1 MSRNEIFEYLK
12 SDYNELYSLSRD
24 IDKLLFTAPHS
35 VIMKSRVFIEQLSK
49 EIARLEG
56 VESLNN
62 LNLAERLNNL
72 RYDGIIDREIN
83 EYLYEIRKIGNQAAH
98 EEIEDELVLALIV
111 HKNIYKVTG
120 WFIET
125 YIDFTFKTPIYKN
138 PTPQANEEKLN
149 SSLLMKWMGKLEE
162 LLVNNKR
169 KDESEIVK
177 QEIVIDNDEEINRET
192 KVENKLRDEDSNKE
206 NLNSGTATIETNK
219 HEEVNIKKSDCLI
232 EELSMLKESS
242 KEAVEGL
249 NVFTEFKRYM
259 HVDRNAQTEL
269 ENIIMAASKSDKSQL
284 ILVCGSVGDGKSHI
298 ISYFKNKYPDVI
310 SKFILHNDAT
320 ESLEP
325 NKTSMDTLNDLLENF
340 SDENIENSNE
350 KIILAINLGTLNNF
364 IDSDYGD
371 RFTKLRQFV
380 NDKKIL
386 EKSIEDNSFDSD
398 ENIQFVN
405 FSDYSLFTLKDEKIE
420 SEYIKSLIKKITDKS
435 EYNVFY
441 ESYKRNCSNC
451 KNNGVCPIKANYEL
465 VSEDTVQNAIVDLL
479 VQCIIKNKIIIS
491 TRALLNFLYDL
502 LVPRQHIDINSPMFK
517 NDIYRLKD
525 EEYINS
531 LTPNIIFDHKE
542 LSFIFNSL
550 NTLDPLNI
558 RNENVDDFII
568 KFNNSTYVEEFFNE
582 NIDYPK
588 GYIEK
593 ISEKYKE
600 KAPDRKIK
608 QSLLKLFIRSYYLCG
623 KGDLFN
629 LNDEVYEE
637 FIKYVYYWNK
647 GDKRKLQTLYI
658 NLKDSIC
665 KWNGQADKNQINIF
679 IGKNQVKYK
688 VSEMLELKAD
698 TNNLSTN
705 SESKLDKFLTT
716 IEIKY
721 KGEWL
726 NESFGIEIDFQLYEL
741 LMRVRNGYRPNK
753 KDKNQFIKFIEFIN
767 KIEIA
772 GSQKSELIF
781 TEKNRDKNKKFRL
794 EYDDEFEI
802 YRFMEI

>member
-1 MSRNEIFEYLK
+1 MSINGIFEYLK
-12 SDYNELYSLSRD
+12 LDYSELYSLSID

-35 VIMKSRVFIEQLSK
+35 VILKARVFIEQLSK
-49 EIARLEG
+49 EISTLEG
-56 VESLNN
+56 LESLNN
-62 LNLAERLNNL
+62 LNLAERLATL
-72 RYDGIIDREIN
+72 KYDGIIDKEISD
-83 EYLYEIRKIGNQAAH
+83 YLYETRKIGNQAAH
-98 EEIEDELVLALIV
+98 EEIEDELVLALTV
-111 HKNIYKVTG
+111 HRNIYKVTG

-125 YIDFTFKTPIYKN
+125 YIDYNFKTPIYKN
-138 PTPQANEEKLN
+138 PTPQTNEEKVS
-149 SSLLMKWMGKLEE
+149 SSLLVKWMGKVEE

-169 KDESEIVK
+169 KEEVIVDSAILADKNESTNTEIVVENEIDDESVNENEVT
-177 QEIVIDNDEEINRET
+177 DE
-192 KVENKLRDEDSNKE
+192 
-206 NLNSGTATIETNK
+206 IETLDNNQ
-219 HEEVNIKKSDCLI
+219 HEDMHIKKSDCLI

-249 NVFTEFKRYM
+249 NIFTNFKRYM

-269 ENIIMAASKSDKSQL
+269 EHIIIEASKSNKSQL

-298 ISYFKNKYPDVI
+298 ISYFKNKYPEVI

-325 NKTSMDTLNDLLENF
+325 NKTSMDTLNDLLKSF
-340 SDENIENSNE
+340 SDENIEDSNE

-371 RFTKLRQFV
+371 RFTKLRDFV

-386 EKSIEDNSFDSD
+386 EKSIEDNSFGSD

-405 FSDYSLFTLKDEKIE
+405 FSDYSLFTLKDEKVE
-420 SEYIKSLIKKITDKS
+420 SEYIKSLMKKITDKS

-441 ESYKRNCSNC
+441 DSYKSNCNNC
-451 KNNGVCPIKANYEL
+451 KNKGVCPIKANYEL
-465 VSEDTVQNAIVDLL
+465 ISENIVQDAIVDLL

-550 NTLDPLNI
+550 NTLDPLNV
-558 RNENVDDFII
+558 RNEKVDDFII

-593 ISEKYKE
+593 INEKYKE
-600 KAPDRKIK
+600 KGPDKK
-608 QSLLKLFIRSYYLCG
+608 LKHSLLKLFIRSYYLCG
-623 KGDLFN
+623 KGNLFN
-629 LNDEVYEE
+629 LKDEVYEE

-647 GDKRKLQTLYI
+647 GDKIKLQPMYI
-658 NLKDSIC
+658 NIKDGIC

-688 VSEMLELKAD
+688 VSEILEIKA
-698 TNNLSTN
+698 NPSNLPTN
-705 SESKLDKFLTT
+705 SENKLDKFLTT
-716 IEIKY
+716 LEIMY
-721 KGEWL
+721 KGKDFD
-726 NESFGIEIDFQLYEL
+726 ESCVLEIDFPLYEL
-741 LMRVRNGYRPNK
+741 LMRVSDGYRPNK

-767 KIEIA
+767 KMEMA

-781 TEKNRDKNKKFRL
+781 TEKNRDQNKKFRL

>member
-1 MSRNEIFEYLK
+1 MSRNKIFEYLQ
-12 SDYNELYSLSRD
+12 SDYGELYSLSID
-24 IDKLLFTAPHS
+24 IDKLLFTAPYS
-35 VIMKSRVFIEQLSK
+35 VILKSRVFIEQLSK
-49 EIARLEG
+49 EIAKLECL
-56 VESLNN
+56 EALNN
-62 LNLAERLNNL
+62 LNLADRLAKL
-72 RYDGIIDREIN
+72 KYDGIIDSEIG
-83 EYLYEIRKIGNQAAH
+83 EHLYEIRKIGNQAAH
-98 EEIEDELVLALIV
+98 GEIEDELLLALTV
-111 HKNIYKVTG
+111 HRDIYKVTG

-125 YIDFTFKTPIYKN
+125 YIDYNFKTPIYKN
-138 PTPQANEEKLN
+138 PTPKLN
-149 SSLLMKWMGKLEE
+149 EDKLSSSLLMKWMGKVEE
-162 LLVNNKR
+162 LITNNKH
-169 KDESEIVK
+169 K
-177 QEIVIDNDEEINRET
+177 
-192 KVENKLRDEDSNKE
+192 
-206 NLNSGTATIETNK
+206 
-219 HEEVNIKKSDCLI
+219 EEVNVKEDLVLDKEVATTIEIEDKKDEIISSEYNQSKEVNERKLYCLI

-249 NVFTEFKRYM
+249 NVFTDFKRYM

-269 ENIIMAASKSDKSQL
+269 ENIIMKASESDKSQL

-298 ISYFKNKYPDVI
+298 ISYFKNKYPDII

-325 NKTSMDTLNDLLENF
+325 NKTSMDTLNDLLEKF

-364 IDSDYGD
+364 IDSEYGTK
-371 RFTKLRQFV
+371 FTKLRKFV

-386 EKSIEDNSFDSD
+386 EKSIEDNSFDSN

-405 FSDYSLFTLKDEKIE
+405 FSDYSLFTLKDEKVE
-420 SEYIKSLIKKITDKS
+420 SDYIKSLIKKITDKS

-441 ESYKRNCSNC
+441 ESYKTNCNNC
-451 KNNGVCPIKANYEL
+451 KNKGVCPIKANYEL
-465 VSEDTVQNAIVDLL
+465 MSEDIVQDSIVDLI
-479 VQCIIKNKIIIS
+479 VQCIVKNKIIIS

-517 NDIYRLKD
+517 NDIYRLKN

-531 LTPNIIFDHKE
+531 LTPNIIFNHKE

-550 NTLDPLNI
+550 NTLDPLNV
-558 RNENVDDFII
+558 RNEKVDDFII
-568 KFNNSTYVEEFFNE
+568 KFNNSTYVEEFFKE

-593 ISEKYKE
+593 INEKCKE
-600 KAPDRKIK
+600 NGLDKKLK
-608 QSLLKLFIRSYYLCG
+608 HNLLKLFIRSYYLCG

-629 LNDEVYEE
+629 LKDEVYEE

-647 GDKRKLQTLYI
+647 GDKSKLQPLYV
-658 NLKDSIC
+658 NLKDAIC

-688 VSEMLELKAD
+688 VSEMLELRAD
-698 TNNLSTN
+698 TNNLPVN
-705 SESKLDKFLTT
+705 SENKLDKFLTN
-716 IEIKY
+716 IEINY
-721 KGEWL
+721 KRSGL
-726 NESFGIEIDFQLYEL
+726 NESCGIEIDFPLYEL
-741 LMRVRNGYRPNK
+741 LMRVREGYRPNK

-767 KIEIA
+767 KIEVA
-772 GSQKSELIF
+772 GSQRSELIF
-781 TEKNRDKNKKFRL
+781 TEKNQEQNKKFRL
-794 EYDDEFEI
+794 EFDEEFEI